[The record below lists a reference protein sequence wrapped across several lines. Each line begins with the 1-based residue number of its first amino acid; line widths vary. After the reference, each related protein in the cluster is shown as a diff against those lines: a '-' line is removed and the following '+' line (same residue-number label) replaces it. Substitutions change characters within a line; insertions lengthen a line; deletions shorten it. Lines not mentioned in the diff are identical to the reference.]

1 LAKSIRAPSAATCDG
16 AWVRTEPRVPTG
28 MNAGV
33 ATVVVAVRSVAA
45 RADEPAAIASTVKR
59 TRQRRLDGMY

>member
-1 LAKSIRAPSAATCDG
+1 
-16 AWVRTEPRVPTG
+16 